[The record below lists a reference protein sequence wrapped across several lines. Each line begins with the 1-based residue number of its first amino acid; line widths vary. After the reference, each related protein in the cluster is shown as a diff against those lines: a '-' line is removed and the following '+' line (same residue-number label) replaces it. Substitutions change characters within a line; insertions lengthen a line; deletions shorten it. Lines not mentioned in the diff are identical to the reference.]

1 MFNLSY
7 FKSRFLYLVIIICIF
22 CNHYSLGLG
31 EAKIKNSDLSSLRT
45 NDEEQLPKLYDTL
58 RILKHPQGQGEA
70 LTYLDALSLSILK
83 AMKGEQLFQGLEK
96 LICIKS
102 QTKLTAPKLHNI
114 LKAIK
119 IISRLGEIRPCM
131 AQAWLKVRDKR
142 DFNISG
148 NSPNDVITRAV
159 ALAARQTHRVDL
171 LQGLT
176 LHPDPEVRVHVAY
189 AAAEPEQLCNL
200 LNDNWPMVQRAAI
213 IGIEKIAAPSGL
225 CLVNKIPSFN
235 VRLKERGIRA
245 LGRLGQS
252 KWAQNEPKR
261 NLVLNLLS
269 KLLNQRQNSIHLR
282 NTALVAL
289 ANWGYLSDSRDILKE
304 HLASGHLEDLVL
316 GALQAITV
324 AQPTDL
330 MSLFQSLF
338 EKTSSLRIKLQILKH
353 LSRYPQINNRV
364 ELNRP
369 KFDQTKAIQVLD
381 YLKQVLSRKIDLKL
395 DQTNPLFHETLK
407 IYQQLNQRL
416 QSHKLSDSPS
426 TLTSISQEDEPFLD
440 DDH

>member
-31 EAKIKNSDLSSLRT
+31 EAKVKNSDLSSLRT
-45 NDEEQLPKLYDTL
+45 NDEAQLPKLYDTL
-58 RILKHPQGQGEA
+58 RILKHPQGQREA
-70 LTYLDALSLSILK
+70 LTYLDALSLSTLK
-83 AMKGEQLFQGLEK
+83 TMKGEQLFQGLEK

-102 QTKLTAPKLHNI
+102 QTKLTAPKLYNI

-131 AQAWLKVRDKR
+131 AQTWLKVRDKR
-142 DFNISG
+142 ELNINGS
-148 NSPNDVITRAV
+148 SPNDVITRAV

-171 LQGLT
+171 LQGLA

-189 AAAEPEQLCNL
+189 AAAEPKQLCNL
-200 LNDNWPMVQRAAI
+200 LNDRWPMVQRAAM

-225 CLVNKIPSFN
+225 CLIDQIPSLN
-235 VRLKERGIRA
+235 AQLRERGIRA

-252 KWAQNEPKR
+252 NWAQDEPKR

-282 NTALVAL
+282 NTVLVAL

-304 HLASGHLEDLVL
+304 HLASGHLEGLVL
-316 GALQAITV
+316 GALQAMTV

-338 EKTSSLRIKLQILKH
+338 EKTSSLRIRRQILKH
-353 LSRYPQINNRV
+353 LSRYPQINNHIDHT
-364 ELNRP
+364 P
-369 KFDQTKAIQVLD
+369 PQFDQNRATQVLD
-381 YLKQVLSRKIDLKL
+381 YLKQILSHKTVKL

-407 IYQQLNQRL
+407 TYQELNQRL
-416 QSHKLSDSPS
+416 QSHKLNNSPS
-426 TLTSISQEDEPFLD
+426 MPTSISQEDEPFMD